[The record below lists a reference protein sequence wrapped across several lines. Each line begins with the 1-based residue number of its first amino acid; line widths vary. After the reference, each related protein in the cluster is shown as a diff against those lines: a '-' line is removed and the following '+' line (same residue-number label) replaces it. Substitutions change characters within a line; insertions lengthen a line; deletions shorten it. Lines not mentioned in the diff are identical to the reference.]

1 MIRIE
6 FMVLRERSLQAPSL
20 RAPASGRKFYSGWEG
35 PPRFPPRASGAT
47 AASGAVVLA
56 SAGRGRHRIWT
67 AAAMTGPLWENR
79 KKPKRRREEVAVALR
94 PAVLETELVL
104 GRGLE
109 PGSTGH
115 VSCARSRGFSRSR
128 DAPVRPD
135 GRGAGDPGEAALRA
149 WGGDTGGS
157 VRWHRS
163 PRGDCFRGGRLE
175 DVVLLAFAILV
186 AHTDLPGEVVPV
198 RWLWRSRG
206 DDTCLWGGGPGGSA
220 R

>member
-1 MIRIE
+1 MGRTNPLSPE
-6 FMVLRERSLQAPSL
+6 SL
-20 RAPASGRKFYSGWEG
+20 RSYAGFRSGRPGLCRQG
-35 PPRFPPRASGAT
+35 APPHT
-47 AASGAVVLA
+47 
-56 SAGRGRHRIWT
+56 T

-104 GRGLE
+104 GRGPE

-115 VSCARSRGFSRSR
+115 VSCAWSPGFTRSR

-135 GRGAGDPGEAALRA
+135 GRGAGNPGEAALMA
-149 WGGDTGGS
+149 WGGDTGGP

-163 PRGDCFRGGRLE
+163 PREDCFSGGQLE

-186 AHTDLPGEVVPV
+186 RWHTQTSQG
-198 RWLWRSRG
+198 R
-206 DDTCLWGGGPGGSA
+206 
-220 R
+220 